1 MKTDLNVEIS
11 EWKAVTP
18 VFTFGGKINNSYS
31 EVVIK
36 KEFDFND
43 KEWVNRADRQEE
55 INSIIKMDP
64 LLNNQSSRK
73 KIDPQL
79 LPMILLINDILNR
92 KRKVSIVDFG
102 GGMGEHYRMT
112 YWYPKN
118 ARDLI
123 NYSVIEVP
131 HNCIEGKKINFLGRG
146 VRFVSNEINS
156 KGECTYD
163 RSEIENKCD
172 IVMLCGTLQY
182 FKSWKSILK
191 NLAEH
196 KPKYIYL
203 TRTLITDS
211 PTFYVCQSMNLI
223 SISGKNKYMGDCVCI
238 VYNLQELIIVM
249 KNLKYDLALDLL
261 LAPYNLEPKDYS
273 GNYGK
278 TEYHSIIFKNVE

>member
-1 MKTDLNVEIS
+1 
-11 EWKAVTP
+11 
-18 VFTFGGKINNSYS
+18 
-31 EVVIK
+31 
-36 KEFDFND
+36 
-43 KEWVNRADRQEE
+43 
-55 INSIIKMDP
+55 
-64 LLNNQSSRK
+64 
-73 KIDPQL
+73 
-79 LPMILLINDILNR
+79 
-92 KRKVSIVDFG
+92 
-102 GGMGEHYRMT
+102 
-112 YWYPKN
+112 
-118 ARDLI
+118 
-123 NYSVIEVP
+123 
-131 HNCIEGKKINFLGRG
+131 
-146 VRFVSNEINS
+146 
-156 KGECTYD
+156 
-163 RSEIENKCD
+163 
-172 IVMLCGTLQY
+172 MLCGTLQY